1 MLPIDHEMIMVAAT
15 VSLYAP
21 GVHAPLRCSVCSVA
35 AAWAHVMLA
44 RLGTATL
51 GGPSE
56 SDTVMIDPSLRLV
69 PGLGLWL
76 TTDPAPMVMDFT
88 GASSLSVM
96 WSLATSACALVRG
109 RLTRVGTG
117 CDGVKTWVAKA
128 AARPPA
134 MSTTAATAATIHQV
148 RLRLW

>member
-1 MLPIDHEMIMVAAT
+1 
-15 VSLYAP
+15 
-21 GVHAPLRCSVCSVA
+21 
-35 AAWAHVMLA
+35 MLA
-44 RLGTATL
+44 RLGTATF

-56 SDTVMIDPSLRLV
+56 SCTLMTDPSLRLV

-76 TTDPAPMVMDFT
+76 TTAPAPTVIDFT

-96 WSLATSACALVRG
+96 WTLDTSACALARG
-109 RLTRVGTG
+109 RLTRAGTG

-128 AARPPA
+128 AANPPA

-148 RLRLW
+148 RLRFRRAGVPPAALVRWRPY